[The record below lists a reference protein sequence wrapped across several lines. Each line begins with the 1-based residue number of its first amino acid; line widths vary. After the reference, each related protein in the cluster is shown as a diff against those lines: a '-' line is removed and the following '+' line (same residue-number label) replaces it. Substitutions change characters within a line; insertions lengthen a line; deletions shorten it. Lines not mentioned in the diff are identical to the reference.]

1 MRLQYP
7 LILASK
13 SPRRKA
19 LLREIG
25 LDFEIDP
32 AKEFK
37 ERKHA
42 EDLTPE
48 ALVIH
53 NAEGKALEIAR
64 HHENSYI
71 LGVDTIG
78 AYQNH
83 ILNKPKDF
91 DDAKR
96 MLRILN
102 GTTHEVFSGL
112 CLILT
117 GEKGCVVKKKTC
129 AERTFVTFA
138 KMSDQEIES
147 YINSGESMD
156 KAAAFAIQGL
166 GSLFIEK
173 IDGDYFNV
181 IGLPVFK
188 LGRIFKEFGEQL
200 VG

>member
-1 MRLQYP
+1 M
-7 LILASK
+7 
-13 SPRRKA
+13 
-19 LLREIG
+19 EIG

-32 AKEFK
+32 AREFK
-37 ERKHA
+37 EKKHA

-64 HHENSYI
+64 YHENSYI

-78 AYQNH
+78 SYQNH

-112 CLILT
+112 CVILT
-117 GEKGCVVKKKTC
+117 GEKGQVLKKKTC

-138 KMSDQEIES
+138 KMSEQEIES

-181 IGLPVFK
+181 IGLPVFR